1 MENSPNDELKRL
13 RERLQQLE
21 SSNSEMYYE
30 LRAMKSKLDAL
41 MTGTAPVEAP
51 QQPGEPVEKAPEPP
65 AVTKE
70 EVVSI
75 TQELKEKPVI
85 PAPVTGSAAIPP
97 VQQQGIPAK
106 PLTPPK
112 PSKTKQDWERFIG
125 ENLINKIGIL
135 ITIIGVSIGSKYAID
150 HQLISPMMRIL
161 IGYAIGGGLLFFA
174 FRLKAKYLDF
184 SAVLL
189 SGAMAIVYFLTFI
202 AYSFY
207 HFFSIEITFLLMV
220 VFTGFTVF
228 SAIRYDRQII
238 AHLGLVGAY
247 AVPFLLSDG
256 SGKIGFF
263 YSYIAV
269 INAGILVISFLR
281 NWKPLLFV
289 AFGFTWGIFLLWYG
303 FSYSVDKH
311 FNFAVLFSAI
321 FFLTFYAAGL
331 AYKVIKH
338 EKFNAADIFLIT
350 GNSFLFFGLG
360 YLLIS
365 THGGLDNYLGL
376 FCVLNAIL
384 HFGVSLVLFR
394 NKLVDKT
401 IFYLVSSMVLFF
413 ITITIPV
420 QFEGN
425 VVTLTW
431 TFEALMLFALGRLKK
446 IDLFEKMS
454 FPILILAF
462 LSIIVF
468 WVTGYGADIMTR
480 STAFSYSGQADIA
493 KVAASLKHTFLF
505 NSRFLTSFCFMAAL
519 GLMYYIHKTKGN
531 PEEYEKSYFMSSR
544 AITIVMLLIAVFTGL
559 FLEINQYWDI
569 KETAMKVAS
578 FGQRSFLSYNSESF
592 GILSH
597 LSKIGFILAYLGTLM
612 FIRRNK
618 ENSAEFNVIL
628 AIASN
633 VALVLFLTF
642 GIYELRHLK
651 FHAVFA
657 GKGIYSSA
665 LFVFVRCFSYL
676 LFGLFVYVSVQ
687 FLRSRMNSR
696 LTELLTTF
704 TVHFCLFL
712 CLFLEIGL
720 YWEISEL
727 RFRLASL
734 QEIHRVDS
742 YNLGIMHAFAT
753 ISKIAFTLLFFGIML
768 FRGRN
773 KENSSEFK
781 NGLLILSVI
790 AILVFL
796 VVGLY
801 DFSFLQLN
809 YLFSKNE
816 YYAPYS
822 LVLVR
827 YVMYGLFAA
836 FMLNFLHFVKTRF
849 SGKAYPAIA
858 EFILHL
864 VLVWVISSELVNWMH
879 VFNSKQVYKLG
890 LSIFWGIY
898 SLGLVSYGI
907 WKKKSVLRIGAFSL
921 FGLTL
926 IKLFVYDLSHMTTIS
941 KTIVFIALGILL
953 LIISF
958 LYNKYKSVLFEENE
972 K

>member
-1 MENSPNDELKRL
+1 MENSPNEELKKL
-13 RERLQQLE
+13 REWLRDLE
-21 SSNSEMYYE
+21 NSNSQMYYE
-30 LRAMKSKLDAL
+30 LRAFKSKLDL
-41 MTGTAPVEAP
+41 LEGKVPVESGTSG
-51 QQPGEPVEKAPEPP
+51 QVEKPVENIPP
-65 AVTKE
+65 KPVSQE
-70 EVVSI
+70 EVRSI
-75 TQELKEKPVI
+75 TQELKQKPII
-85 PAPVTGSAAIPP
+85 PAPVTHTPPP
-97 VQQQGIPAK
+97 VQPQATSVNPI
-106 PLTPPK
+106 TPPK

-174 FRLKAKYLDF
+174 FKLKAKYLDF

-189 SGAMAIVYFLTFI
+189 SGAMTILYFLTFI

-207 HFFSIEITFLLMV
+207 HFFPLTLTFLLMV

-228 SAIRYDRQII
+228 SAIKYDRQII

-247 AVPFLLSDG
+247 AAPFLLSDG

-281 NWKPLLFV
+281 NWKALLFA

-303 FSYSVDKH
+303 FSYNADKH
-311 FNFAVLFSAI
+311 FTFALLFSTI

-338 EKFNAADIFLIT
+338 ENFNASDVFLIT

-365 THGGLDNYLGL
+365 TKGGLDGYLGL
-376 FCVLNAIL
+376 LCVLNAAL
-384 HFGVSLVLFR
+384 HFGVSVVLFR
-394 NKLVDKT
+394 NKQVDKT

-413 ITITIPV
+413 ITITVPV

-431 TFEALMLFALGRLKK
+431 TFEALMLFALGRLKQ
-446 IDLFEKMS
+446 ISLFEKMS
-454 FPILILAF
+454 FPILILSF
-462 LSIIVF
+462 VSLVLF
-468 WVTGYGADIMTR
+468 WITGYGGDILAR
-480 STAFSYSGQADIA
+480 SSVFSFGDPD
-493 KVAASLKHTFLF
+493 KVEEVTASLKQSFLF
-505 NSRFLTSFCFMAAL
+505 NTRFLTTFCFIAAL
-519 GLMYYIHKTKGN
+519 SVMYYIHKTKAKIENYDPG
-531 PEEYEKSYFMSSR
+531 YFVSASR
-544 AITIVMLLIAVFTGL
+544 TFTILLLLVSVFTGL

-569 KETAMKVAS
+569 KETTLKVAS
-578 FGQRSFLSYNSESF
+578 HAQKSFVHYNTVTL

-597 LSKIGFILAYLGTLM
+597 LSKIMFILAYLGTLM

-618 ENSAEFNVIL
+618 ENSVEFNTIL
-628 AIASN
+628 AVVSN
-633 VALVLFLTF
+633 VAIVMFLTF
-642 GIYELRHLK
+642 GIYELRHIR
-651 FHAVFA
+651 FHTVFREQS
-657 GKGIYSSA
+657 IYSSA
-665 LFVFVRCFSYL
+665 FLGFVRFFSYL
-676 LFGLFVYVSVQ
+676 LFGLFIYVHVR
-687 FLRSRMNSR
+687 FLRSRMNSAF
-696 LTELLTTF
+696 TELFTTF
-704 TVHFCLFL
+704 TLYLALFVCLFV
-712 CLFLEIGL
+712 EIDL
-720 YWEISEL
+720 YWDINAIH
-727 RFRLASL
+727 FRVASL
-734 QEIHRVDS
+734 KQIYRIDT
-742 YNLGIMHAFAT
+742 YNLGIMNAFAT
-753 ISKIAFTLLFFGIML
+753 ISKIAFGLIFFGTIL
-768 FRGRN
+768 FMRRN

-781 NGLLILSVI
+781 NALVMLSVGS
-790 AILVFL
+790 ILVFL
-796 VVGLY
+796 CIGLY
-801 DFSFLQLN
+801 NFSFLQLN
-809 YLFSKNE
+809 YLYSKNE

-822 LVLVR
+822 LVLIR
-827 YVMYGLFAA
+827 YVMYALFAV
-836 FMLNFLHFVKTRF
+836 FMLNFMNFVKKQFT
-849 SGKAYPAIA
+849 GKVYPAIA

-864 VLVWVISSELVNWMH
+864 TLVWVISSELVNLMH

-921 FGLTL
+921 FGVTL
-926 IKLFVYDLSHMTTIS
+926 IKLFIYDLSHMTTIS